1 MGTYSVSSQPLVNTL
16 KHKLKMQQNICI
28 FATLLATICQAM
40 PDHHP
45 GVHHHPVHHQVVHH
59 GSAQHA
65 PVHHQT
71 VHHEPVH
78 TDRIHISDHHAPAHH
93 KSVHHASAHHQTVHH
108 EPIHHP
114 TVHHASAHHQ
124 TVHNEP
130 INHPNVHHE
139 PVHKKITHQEPEQTY
154 QPTEDVVDIAV
165 GNKDF
170 STLVKIVSDLGL
182 VETLKSAKAVTIL
195 APNDDAFA
203 KLPAGTLES
212 LTPEQAKEIVLRHV
226 IPAKVTARAISTG
239 PVETIGGEKINVI
252 KHSNGGIQ
260 INGPTTKTHVTLANI
275 FATNGVIHVIDS
287 VIL

>member
-1 MGTYSVSSQPLVNTL
+1 MN
-16 KHKLKMQQNICI
+16 QNICI
-28 FATLLATICQAM
+28 VATLLAGICQAI

-45 GVHHHPVHHQVVHH
+45 GLHHHPVHHQAVHH
-59 GSAQHA
+59 S

-71 VHHEPVH
+71 VHHAPIHHQAVTH
-78 TDRIHISDHHAPAHH
+78 T
-93 KSVHHASAHHQTVHH
+93 SVHHQ
-108 EPIHHP
+108 
-114 TVHHASAHHQ
+114 
-124 TVHNEP
+124 
-130 INHPNVHHE
+130 NVHHE
-139 PVHKKITHQEPEQTY
+139 PVLPAPEQTY
-154 QPTEDVVDIAV
+154 EPTEDVVDIAV

-182 VETLKSAKAVTIL
+182 VDTLKNAKAVTIL
-195 APNDDAFA
+195 APTDAAFA

-226 IPAKVTARAISTG
+226 IPAKVSARAITTG
-239 PVETIGGEKINVI
+239 PVETIGGEVINLV
-252 KHSNGGIQ
+252 KHSNNGIQ

>member
-45 GVHHHPVHHQVVHH
+45 GVHHHPVHHQ
-59 GSAQHA
+59 
-65 PVHHQT
+65 T

-93 KSVHHASAHHQTVHH
+93 ESVHHASAHHQTVHH
-108 EPIHHP
+108 EPIH
-114 TVHHASAHHQ
+114 
-124 TVHNEP
+124 
-130 INHPNVHHE
+130 HPNVHHE

-182 VETLKSAKAVTIL
+182 VETLKNAEAVTIF
-195 APNDDAFA
+195 APNDAAFA

-226 IPAKVTARAISTG
+226 VPAKVTARAVTTG
-239 PVETIGGEKINVI
+239 PVETIGGEVINLV
-252 KHSNGGIQ
+252 KHSNNGIQ

>member
-1 MGTYSVSSQPLVNTL
+1 MGYSVSSQPLVNTL
-16 KHKLKMQQNICI
+16 KQKLKMQQNICI
-28 FATLLATICQAM
+28 FATLLATICLVM

-93 KSVHHASAHHQTVHH
+93 ESVHHASTHHQTVQH

-114 TVHHASAHHQ
+114 T
-124 TVHNEP
+124 
-130 INHPNVHHE
+130 VHHE

-170 STLVKIVSDLGL
+170 STLVKIVTDLGL
-182 VETLKSAKAVTIL
+182 VETLKDAEAVTIF
-195 APNDDAFA
+195 APNDAAFA

>member
-1 MGTYSVSSQPLVNTL
+1 MN
-16 KHKLKMQQNICI
+16 QNICI
-28 FATLLATICQAM
+28 VATLLAGICQAI

-45 GVHHHPVHHQVVHH
+45 GLHHHPVHHQAVHH
-59 GSAQHA
+59 S

-71 VHHEPVH
+71 VHH
-78 TDRIHISDHHAPAHH
+78 A
-93 KSVHHASAHHQTVHH
+93 
-108 EPIHHP
+108 PIHHQA
-114 TVHHASAHHQ
+114 VHHVPVHHQ
-124 TVHNEP
+124 A
-130 INHPNVHHE
+130 VHHT
-139 PVHKKITHQEPEQTY
+139 PVLPAPEQTY
-154 QPTEDVVDIAV
+154 EPTEDVVDIAV

-182 VETLKSAKAVTIL
+182 VDTLKNAKAVTIL
-195 APNDDAFA
+195 APTDAAFA

-226 IPAKVTARAISTG
+226 IPAKVSARAITTG
-239 PVETIGGEKINVI
+239 PVETIGGEVINLV
-252 KHSNGGIQ
+252 KHSNNGIQ

>member
-1 MGTYSVSSQPLVNTL
+1 MGTDSDSSQPLVNTL
-16 KHKLKMQQNICI
+16 KDKLKMQQNICI

-59 GSAQHA
+59 GSAHHA

-93 KSVHHASAHHQTVHH
+93 ESVHHASAHHQTVHH
-108 EPIHHP
+108 ESIHHP

-130 INHPNVHHE
+130 IHHPTVHPE
-139 PVHKKITHQEPEQTY
+139 PVHK
-154 QPTEDVVDIAV
+154 
-165 GNKDF
+165 
-170 STLVKIVSDLGL
+170 KIVSDLGL

-260 INGPTTKTHVTLANI
+260 
-275 FATNGVIHVIDS
+275 
-287 VIL
+287 

>member
-1 MGTYSVSSQPLVNTL
+1 MGTDSTSSQPLVNTL

-59 GSAQHA
+59 GSAHHA

-93 KSVHHASAHHQTVHH
+93 
-108 EPIHHP
+108 P
-114 TVHHASAHHQ
+114 T
-124 TVHNEP
+124 
-130 INHPNVHHE
+130 VHHE